1 MDRAAFTQA
10 LRPLLPRSAGYARA
24 LLGERKDAEDA
35 VQQAALRAWAQ
46 RARYDVTRPFKP
58 WWYAVLRNQCLDMLR
73 HRARMPVMTPVEQ
86 ATLATAPDESALDRA
101 VLAASLA
108 RLPDAQREILLLRYF
123 GELDYAELATLLA
136 IPKGTVMSRL
146 HQARKALATLI
157 VPEEP
162 RP

>member
-1 MDRAAFTQA
+1 
-10 LRPLLPRSAGYARA
+10 
-24 LLGERKDAEDA
+24 
-35 VQQAALRAWAQ
+35 
-46 RARYDVTRPFKP
+46 
-58 WWYAVLRNQCLDMLR
+58 